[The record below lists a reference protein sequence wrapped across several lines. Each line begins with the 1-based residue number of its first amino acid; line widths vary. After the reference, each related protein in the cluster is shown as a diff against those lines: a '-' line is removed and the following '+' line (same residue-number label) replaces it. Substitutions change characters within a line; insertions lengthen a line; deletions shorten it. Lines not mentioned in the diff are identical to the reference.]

1 MSMACSSNYSAVAV
15 EPASFADR
23 AVMRSVVRWAVL
35 GAAGVIALII
45 ALSHSMSASAATPCI
60 QINYTTCVNYT
71 VPTYVAPAYV
81 APTYVA
87 PSYIAPATTSA
98 SGYAPNTVVSSYYDP
113 RYGPV
118 SVVTDASGNL
128 IDVNTATG
136 QRIYPY
142 LPDYGYGFAGS
153 YLGSNYLGAN
163 YVGST
168 IINNGITCGG
178 VYGCPGGPFNGLYN
192 GAYNYG
198 YLNTNV
204 FPAGGTLSG
213 GVVYYNDNRFCG
225 DGKVAFVPN
234 RGYFCQNGGPLV
246 TNGVNTI
253 NCGNFFL
260 NGCGIWR
267 GYEADAATPAAATQ
281 AQQVTTFA
289 APEAKAPVVAPA
301 APVIAPAAPVIAPAA
316 PVVAPAA
323 PVSAK
328 IAVGVPGIAPVG
340 GVQIDPSSR

>member
-1 MSMACSSNYSAVAV
+1 MNEVSSVACPLTAGN
-15 EPASFADR
+15 ASIA
-23 AVMRSVVRWAVL
+23 AMRDASRSLMRWIVL
-35 GAAGVIALII
+35 GAATLVLFILA
-45 ALSHSMSASAATPCI
+45 AAHSTSVGAATPCI

-71 VPTYVAPAYV
+71 VPTYTAPTYIAPTYVAPAYV

-87 PSYIAPATTSA
+87 PATAAAPTTSTTT
-98 SGYAPNTVVSSYYDP
+98 GYPPNAVISTYYDP
-113 RYGPV
+113 RYGEV

-128 IDVNTATG
+128 IDINTATG
-136 QRIYPY
+136 QRIYPVF
-142 LPDYGYGFAGS
+142 PDYGYGFAPGF
-153 YLGSNYLGAN
+153 LGAN
-163 YVGST
+163 Y
-168 IINNGITCGG
+168 INGNIA
-178 VYGCPGGPFNGLYN
+178 FNGYN
-192 GAYNYG
+192 FANNYG

-204 FPAGGTLSG
+204 FPAGGTVVG

-246 TNGVNTI
+246 TNGVNTV

-267 GYEADAATPAAATQ
+267 GYEADAAASPAAATQ
-281 AQQVTTFA
+281 PQQVTAYA
-289 APEAKAPVVAPA
+289 ATAAPA
-301 APVIAPAAPVIAPAA
+301 APVAAPAAPVVAPAA

>member
-1 MSMACSSNYSAVAV
+1 MDEVSSVACPLTAGN
-15 EPASFADR
+15 ASIA
-23 AVMRSVVRWAVL
+23 AMRDASRSLMRWVVL
-35 GAAGVIALII
+35 GAASLVLFVLA
-45 ALSHSMSASAATPCI
+45 AAHSASSVGAATPCI

-71 VPTYVAPAYV
+71 VPTYTAPTYVVPSYV

-87 PSYIAPATTSA
+87 PSYVAPATTA
-98 SGYAPNTVVSSYYDP
+98 STGYPPNAVISTYYDP
-113 RYGPV
+113 RYGEV

-128 IDVNTATG
+128 IDINAATG
-136 QRIYPY
+136 QRIYPVF
-142 LPDYGYGFAGS
+142 PDNGYGFAPGF
-153 YLGSNYLGAN
+153 LGAN
-163 YVGST
+163 Y
-168 IINNGITCGG
+168 INGNIA
-178 VYGCPGGPFNGLYN
+178 FNGYN
-192 GAYNYG
+192 FANNYG